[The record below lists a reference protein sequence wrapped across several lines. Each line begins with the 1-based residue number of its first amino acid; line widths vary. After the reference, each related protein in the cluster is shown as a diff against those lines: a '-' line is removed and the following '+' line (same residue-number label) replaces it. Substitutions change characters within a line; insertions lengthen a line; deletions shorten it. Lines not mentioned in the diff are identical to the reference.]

1 MKNSFFAYLSRIKY
15 INRWALMRN
24 TTYETLSQHSY
35 EVATLA
41 HALAVIGNRRFGKS
55 YDTSRT
61 ALLGLYHDAAESIT
75 GDMPT
80 PVKYFSTELRSA
92 FAEVEKSAGARL
104 LSMLPEDMQTDYDPL
119 LEQKADDAALWR
131 LVKAADKL
139 SAYIK
144 CIEERKAGNTEFRE
158 AEKSTKKLLE
168 KLECPEAAAFLSEFL
183 PAYELPLDKLRHI
196 GFGVRQPDPAA
207 QTQNNRPVND
217 L

>member
-55 YDTSRT
+55 YDASRA

-80 PVKYFSTELRSA
+80 PVKYFSAGLRSA

-104 LSMLPEDMQTDYDPL
+104 LSMLPEDMQADYDPL

-183 PAYELPLDKLRHI
+183 PAYELPLDKLR
-196 GFGVRQPDPAA
+196 
-207 QTQNNRPVND
+207 
-217 L
+217 

>member
-24 TTYETLSQHSY
+24 TTYERLSQHSY
-35 EVATLA
+35 EVPTPA

-55 YDTSRT
+55 YDTSRA

-104 LSMLPEDMQTDYDPL
+104 LSMLPEDMQADYDPL

-144 CIEERKAGNTEFRE
+144 CIEERKAGNTEFCE

-183 PAYELPLDKLRHI
+183 PAYELPLDKLR
-196 GFGVRQPDPAA
+196 
-207 QTQNNRPVND
+207 
-217 L
+217 

>member
-55 YDTSRT
+55 YDTSRA

-80 PVKYFSTELRSA
+80 PVKYFSTGLRSA

-104 LSMLPEDMQTDYDPL
+104 LSMLPEDMQADYDPL

-168 KLECPEAAAFLSEFL
+168 KLECPEAAVFLSEFL
-183 PAYELPLDKLRHI
+183 PAYELPLDKLR
-196 GFGVRQPDPAA
+196 
-207 QTQNNRPVND
+207 
-217 L
+217 

>member
-104 LSMLPEDMQTDYDPL
+104 LSMLPEDMQTDYVPL
-119 LEQKADDAALWR
+119 LGQKADDAALWR
-131 LVKAADKL
+131 LVKAGDKL

-183 PAYELPLDKLRHI
+183 PAYELPLDKLR
-196 GFGVRQPDPAA
+196 
-207 QTQNNRPVND
+207 
-217 L
+217 

>member
-104 LSMLPEDMQTDYDPL
+104 LSMLPEDMQADYDPL

-183 PAYELPLDKLRHI
+183 PAYELPLDKLR
-196 GFGVRQPDPAA
+196 
-207 QTQNNRPVND
+207 
-217 L
+217 

>member
-55 YDTSRT
+55 YDASRA

-80 PVKYFSTELRSA
+80 PVKYFSTGLRSA

-104 LSMLPEDMQTDYDPL
+104 LSMLPEDMQADYDPL
-119 LEQKADDAALWR
+119 LEQKADDAALCR

-168 KLECPEAAAFLSEFL
+168 KLECPEAAVFLSEFL
-183 PAYELPLDKLRHI
+183 PAYELPLDKLR
-196 GFGVRQPDPAA
+196 
-207 QTQNNRPVND
+207 
-217 L
+217 

>member
-55 YDTSRT
+55 YDVSRA

-104 LSMLPEDMQTDYDPL
+104 LSMLPEDMQADFDPL
-119 LEQKADDAALWR
+119 LAPKPDDAALWT

-168 KLECPEAAAFLSEFL
+168 KLECPEAAVFLSEFL
-183 PAYELPLDKLRHI
+183 PAYELPLDKLR
-196 GFGVRQPDPAA
+196 
-207 QTQNNRPVND
+207 
-217 L
+217 

>member
-55 YDTSRT
+55 YDTSRA

-75 GDMPT
+75 GDMPK

-183 PAYELPLDKLRHI
+183 PAYELPLDKLR
-196 GFGVRQPDPAA
+196 
-207 QTQNNRPVND
+207 
-217 L
+217 

>member
-55 YDTSRT
+55 YDTSRA

-104 LSMLPEDMQTDYDPL
+104 LSMLPEDMQADYDPL

-183 PAYELPLDKLRHI
+183 PAYELPLDKLR
-196 GFGVRQPDPAA
+196 
-207 QTQNNRPVND
+207 
-217 L
+217 

>member
-55 YDTSRT
+55 YDASRA

-80 PVKYFSTELRSA
+80 PVKYFSTGLRSA

-104 LSMLPEDMQTDYDPL
+104 LSMLPEDMQADYDPL
-119 LEQKADDAALWR
+119 LDQKADDAALWR

-168 KLECPEAAAFLSEFL
+168 KLECPEAAVFLSEFL
-183 PAYELPLDKLRHI
+183 PAYELPLDKLR
-196 GFGVRQPDPAA
+196 
-207 QTQNNRPVND
+207 
-217 L
+217 

>member
-41 HALAVIGNRRFGKS
+41 HALAVIGNRRFGKN
-55 YDTSRT
+55 YDASRA

-80 PVKYFSTELRSA
+80 PVKYFSTGLRSA

-104 LSMLPEDMQTDYDPL
+104 LSMLPEDMQADFDPL
-119 LEQKADDAALWR
+119 LDQKADDAALWR

-168 KLECPEAAAFLSEFL
+168 KLECPEAAVFLSEFL
-183 PAYELPLDKLRHI
+183 PAYELPLDKLR
-196 GFGVRQPDPAA
+196 
-207 QTQNNRPVND
+207 
-217 L
+217 

>member
-55 YDTSRT
+55 YDTSRA

-104 LSMLPEDMQTDYDPL
+104 LSMLPEDMQADYDPL
-119 LEQKADDAALWR
+119 LEQKTGDAALWR

-183 PAYELPLDKLRHI
+183 PAYELPLDKLR
-196 GFGVRQPDPAA
+196 
-207 QTQNNRPVND
+207 
-217 L
+217 

>member
-55 YDTSRT
+55 YDTSRA

-104 LSMLPEDMQTDYDPL
+104 LSMLPEDMQADYDPL

-158 AEKSTKKLLE
+158 AEKSTRKLLE

-183 PAYELPLDKLRHI
+183 PAYELPLDKLR
-196 GFGVRQPDPAA
+196 
-207 QTQNNRPVND
+207 
-217 L
+217 

>member
-41 HALAVIGNRRFGKS
+41 HALAVIGNRRFGKN
-55 YDTSRT
+55 YDASRA

-80 PVKYFSTELRSA
+80 PVKYFSTGLRSA

-104 LSMLPEDMQTDYDPL
+104 LSMLPEDMQADYDPL

-168 KLECPEAAAFLSEFL
+168 KLECPEAAVFLSEFL
-183 PAYELPLDKLRHI
+183 PAYELPLDKLR
-196 GFGVRQPDPAA
+196 
-207 QTQNNRPVND
+207 
-217 L
+217 

>member
-1 MKNSFFAYLSRIKY
+1 MARHTLETMKNSFFAYLSRIKY

-41 HALAVIGNRRFGKS
+41 HALAVIGNRRFGKN
-55 YDTSRT
+55 YDASRA

-80 PVKYFSTELRSA
+80 PVKYFSTGLRSA

-104 LSMLPEDMQTDYDPL
+104 LSMLPEDMQADFDPL
-119 LEQKADDAALWR
+119 LDQKPDDAALWA

-168 KLECPEAAAFLSEFL
+168 KLECPEAAVFLSEFL
-183 PAYELPLDKLRHI
+183 PAYELPLDKLR
-196 GFGVRQPDPAA
+196 
-207 QTQNNRPVND
+207 
-217 L
+217 